1 MKQNRMPGYRRIG
14 LFIALA
20 FSGQTTLALT
30 LDEAL
35 SRAEH
40 APEVLASKANEAAL
54 MELSK
59 SAGQLPDPRFVVTVD
74 DFMLEGAEK
83 YRSTRMAGVM
93 QEIPASSRRD
103 AERRGA
109 DAVLREGERMR
120 EIARLAAAR
129 EVSLLWLKLYFLTR
143 KEALLQ
149 TQSAEVQRRREAATA
164 ALAGGG
170 KADAALESSL
180 DKQMVEDD
188 LDLLRRDLRVV
199 RAGLARWVGKLD
211 PNETASGEL
220 PEWVRNVKMETPP
233 GQEETRVGNDEDPE
247 VELRASRARVGIAEA
262 ELDAARAS
270 KDLDWSVEFGL
281 GRDAEGDAMSMAKIG
296 ISLPLFAGSRQNP
309 RITAARLK
317 LQAAEASHAAQRAEF
332 MRQRRELLAEDAA
345 LGALLT
351 RLNKETLPLLERRVA
366 LAEAALAGGR
376 GASVDL
382 VQLREKRLATRI
394 RAIEL
399 EADRAAV
406 RAKLHFL
413 QQRSGETS

>member
-1 MKQNRMPGYRRIG
+1 MKWNRMPGYHSAG
-14 LFIALA
+14 LFLALT
-20 FSGQTTLALT
+20 FSGQTLALS

-35 SRAEH
+35 LRAEH

-74 DFMLEGAEK
+74 DFMLEGMDK

-120 EIARLAAAR
+120 EIARLVAAR

-149 TQSAEVQRRREAATA
+149 TQSAEIQRRREAATA

-170 KADAALESSL
+170 KADAALESIL
-180 DKQMVEDD
+180 DRQTVEDD

-211 PNETASGEL
+211 PNETASGDL
-220 PEWVRNVKMETPP
+220 PQWVRNVEALP
-233 GQEETRVGNDEDPE
+233 GQEETRVGNEEDPE

-281 GRDAEGDAMSMAKIG
+281 GRDGEGDAMSMAKIG

-317 LQAAEASHAAQRAEF
+317 LQAAEANHAAQRAEF

-345 LGALLT
+345 LDALLT
-351 RLNKETLPLLERRVA
+351 RLNKETLPVLERRVA
-366 LAEAALAGGR
+366 LAEAALSGGR
-376 GASVDL
+376 GASVEL
-382 VQLREKRLATRI
+382 VQLREKRLATQV

-399 EADRAAV
+399 EAERAAV

-413 QQRSGETS
+413 QRRAGETS

>member
-1 MKQNRMPGYRRIG
+1 
-14 LFIALA
+14 
-20 FSGQTTLALT
+20 
-30 LDEAL
+30 
-35 SRAEH
+35 
-40 APEVLASKANEAAL
+40 
-54 MELSK
+54 
-59 SAGQLPDPRFVVTVD
+59 
-74 DFMLEGAEK
+74 
-83 YRSTRMAGVM
+83 
-93 QEIPASSRRD
+93 
-103 AERRGA
+103 
-109 DAVLREGERMR
+109 MR
-120 EIARLAAAR
+120 EIARLVAAR

-149 TQSAEVQRRREAATA
+149 TQSAEIQRRREAATA

-170 KADAALESSL
+170 KADAALESIL
-180 DKQMVEDD
+180 DRQTVEDD

-211 PNETASGEL
+211 PNETASGDL
-220 PEWVRNVKMETPP
+220 PQWVRNVEALP
-233 GQEETRVGNDEDPE
+233 GQEETRVGNEEDPE

-281 GRDAEGDAMSMAKIG
+281 GRDGEGDAMSMAKIG

-317 LQAAEASHAAQRAEF
+317 LQAAEANHAAQRAEF

-345 LGALLT
+345 LDALLT
-351 RLNKETLPLLERRVA
+351 RLNKETLPVLERRVA
-366 LAEAALAGGR
+366 LAEAALSGGR
-376 GASVDL
+376 GASVEL
-382 VQLREKRLATRI
+382 VQLREKRLATQV

-399 EADRAAV
+399 EAERAAV

-413 QQRSGETS
+413 QRRAGETS

>member
-1 MKQNRMPGYRRIG
+1 MKWNRMPGYHSAG
-14 LFIALA
+14 LFLALT
-20 FSGQTTLALT
+20 FSGQTLALS

-35 SRAEH
+35 LRAEH

-74 DFMLEGAEK
+74 DFMLEWMDK

-120 EIARLAAAR
+120 EIARLVAAR

-149 TQSAEVQRRREAATA
+149 TQSAEIQRRREAATA

-170 KADAALESSL
+170 KADAALESIL
-180 DKQMVEDD
+180 DRQTVEDD

-211 PNETASGEL
+211 TNETASGDL
-220 PEWVRNVKMETPP
+220 PQWVRNVEALP
-233 GQEETRVGNDEDPE
+233 GQEETRVGNEEDPE

-281 GRDAEGDAMSMAKIG
+281 GRDGEGDAMSMAKIG

-317 LQAAEASHAAQRAEF
+317 LQAAEANHAAQRAEF

-345 LGALLT
+345 LDALLT
-351 RLNKETLPLLERRVA
+351 RLNKETLPVLERRVA
-366 LAEAALAGGR
+366 LAEAALSGGR
-376 GASVDL
+376 GASVEL
-382 VQLREKRLATRI
+382 VQLREKRLATQV

-399 EADRAAV
+399 EAERAAV

-413 QQRSGETS
+413 QRRAGETS